1 MNSEFLRCQQ
11 SYSTKYCPCIFALL
25 KIEGRVQECKA
36 SFLQIGIVTKI
47 RLGEKFALDAKIG
60 VGMTPTFG
68 SRVYPMSGRSLR
80 LLSAGPLRR
89 RLRLILLEA
98 AQSLYN
104 VNAAAAADHDD
115 DALRLSYNDGSEP
128 L

>member
-1 MNSEFLRCQQ
+1 MITMNSEFFRYQQ

-25 KIEGRVQECKA
+25 KIEGYVQDCKA
-36 SFLQIGIVTKI
+36 RFFTDRHSDKNST
-47 RLGEKFALDAKIG
+47 GEKFALDAKIG

-68 SRVYPMSGRSLR
+68 SRVYPVSGRSLR
-80 LLSAGPLRR
+80 LLSAGPSRR

-104 VNAAAAADHDD
+104 VNAATDRRQRRRRRRRRSAIVV
-115 DALRLSYNDGSEP
+115 
-128 L
+128 